1 MSRSKLNPS
10 RKDRRKVAI
19 SLSEALEREVQ
30 VVLSVQH
37 ALNVPLRRNPKEQ
50 SVEEDDEEEEDED
63 LDRFTPCAS
72 FVEVAFDNQRISTS
86 IAEGAQPTWNENF
99 RFKLKYCA

>member
-19 SLSEALEREVQ
+19 TLSEALEREVQ

-37 ALNVPLRRNPKEQ
+37 ALNVPMRRNPEEQ
-50 SVEEDDEEEEDED
+50 SVEDDEDEEDDDD

-72 FVEVAFDNQRISTS
+72 FVEVAFDSTRISTS
-86 IAEGAQPTWNENF
+86 IAEGPQPTWNENF
-99 RFKLKYCA
+99 RFKLK